1 MTPSDLEIIFQL
13 VLAAIVGLIL
23 GFEREVIGKP
33 AGMRTYALVT
43 LGATIFTIISKYGF
57 TDVAGGD
64 FDPSRV
70 AAQIVTG
77 IGFLGAGIIIFRET
91 TLQGLTT
98 AAGMWVAAGVG
109 IAVGFKL
116 YLIAI
121 FASIL
126 TLFAFTV
133 MWVIENFIEE
143 HINFLSNK
151 KNQESTPERLEG
163 PHTDRRID

>member
-13 VLAAIVGLIL
+13 ILAAIVGLIL

-77 IGFLGAGIIIFRET
+77 IGFLGAGIIIFRGVKVE
-91 TLQGLTT
+91 GLTT
-98 AAGMWVAAGVG
+98 ASGLWVSAAIGMAIGAGMYSVG
-109 IAVGFKL
+109 IVSAI
-116 YLIAI
+116 IA
-121 FASIL
+121 FIL
-126 TLFAFTV
+126 MVLLRRFDIEH
-133 MWVIENFIEE
+133 WVRG
-143 HINFLSNK
+143 K
-151 KNQESTPERLEG
+151 
-163 PHTDRRID
+163 